1 MGSNEYDWID
11 SGYQNSD
18 IVNFDFDL
26 DALILILV
34 CLLITLFP
42 QFPLFFGLFID
53 KIPSPFP
60 VLLQIQFAT
69 LGVRSERKCRHA
81 RMS

>member
-11 SGYQNSD
+11 SGYQNSY

-26 DALILILV
+26 DALILV
-34 CLLITLFP
+34 GLLITLFP

-69 LGVRSERKCRHA
+69 LGVRSEGKCRHA